1 MEPDEALVELGVQR
15 DVHEVRFSS
24 TISVD
29 KETLVQLQLASASP
43 ATQPPRAALLK
54 YIENVSLRY
63 SAAFRPL
70 ITRDVLQIILY
81 KDEPTHK
88 T

>member
-29 KETLVQLQLASASP
+29 KETLDQLQLASASP
-43 ATQPPRAALLK
+43 ATQPAHVALLK
-54 YIENVSLRY
+54 YIENVSRRY

-70 ITRDVLQIILY
+70 IIRDALQIILY
-81 KDEPTHK
+81 KDEPPH
-88 T
+88 